1 MMHCINLMSISFSV
15 KSSQKD
21 FHGRIVPE
29 ITFQWSV
36 VEYEV
41 LKNLLICFVHL
52 LKCRLD
58 SIFLKLCAIVNN
70 STWYHWGSL
79 KIFYHLSFLKSEI
92 LIMIIKTIKTQTWLH
107 CCCFLCF
114 SSSNCL
120 LFSSNCI
127 LNAASLVLNGSSADS
142 NAKRERRKL

>member
-21 FHGRIVPE
+21 FHGRIVSE

-58 SIFLKLCAIVNN
+58 SIFLKLCLL
-70 STWYHWGSL
+70 ST
-79 KIFYHLSFLKSEI
+79 
-92 LIMIIKTIKTQTWLH
+92 TQHGITEAL
-107 CCCFLCF
+107 
-114 SSSNCL
+114 
-120 LFSSNCI
+120 
-127 LNAASLVLNGSSADS
+127 
-142 NAKRERRKL
+142 